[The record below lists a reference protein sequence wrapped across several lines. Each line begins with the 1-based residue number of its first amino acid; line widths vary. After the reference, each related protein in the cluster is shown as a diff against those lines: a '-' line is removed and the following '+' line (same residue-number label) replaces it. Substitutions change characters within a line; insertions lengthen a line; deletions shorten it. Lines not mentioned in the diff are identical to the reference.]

1 MAHKRLIISVA
12 IGIATM
18 PRCLPSSAITRMLI
32 GWDVGV
38 LIYLV
43 AAAG

>member
-1 MAHKRLIISVA
+1 MLA
-12 IGIATM
+12 
-18 PRCLPSSAITRMLI
+18 LPAAPITRMLI

-43 AAAG
+43 AAAMVMSHASRSRK